1 MLAAHV
7 QATHMTGQA
16 QHFARLCQRVQVRV
30 YFKAFTAQ
38 HPRDHCYVRVTDQE
52 AIDCSQSEF
61 FA

>member
-1 MLAAHV
+1 
-7 QATHMTGQA
+7 MTGQA